1 VDFQKPLRKPLKW
14 ANFENQR
21 KKGNNMVT
29 KLVNQPLGM
38 GIPYAPNRKEWV
50 TAALAGASLAAGI
63 GSSIFGGV
71 QASKAAREAERRQ
84 RAAEARED
92 AWYNRRYYEDYADT
106 AAGQNL
112 IRRAKDIYANG
123 IKRAEGAAA
132 VAGGTDAAKA
142 MAKEAGN
149 KAVADTIANVAATDT
164 QRKDNVD
171 NMHRQAQEKFMQMDM
186 AREQQRANAIT
197 QAAQGASNAL
207 MSAAGT
213 LGQEQA
219 LKGASNNSTPAPST
233 TTTATSTPSATHV
246 GGKIVDYDLNGNPI
260 YSNMQGA

>member
-1 VDFQKPLRKPLKW
+1 
-14 ANFENQR
+14 
-21 KKGNNMVT
+21 MVT

-50 TAALAGASLAAGI
+50 TAALAGASLAAGL

-149 KAVADTIANVAATDT
+149 KAVADTIANVAANDT

-207 MSAAGT
+207 MSTAG
-213 LGQEQA
+213 A
-219 LKGASNNSTPAPST
+219 LAQTSANKPNLQGGGNNSTPATSQQG
-233 TTTATSTPSATHV
+233 ATVPV
-246 GGKIVDYDLNGNPI
+246 GSLTDGHNPI
-260 YSNMQGA
+260 YEDADTMKRLMQGSTTW